1 MPSIVW
7 IIALFAFVVII
18 LLVPALIALSHRT
31 KESQL
36 RKNEK
41 PRNLKKLSHEERDQM
56 LQSVQNLARENP
68 QQMAGMIRKW
78 IREPE

>member
-18 LLVPALIALSHRT
+18 LLVPALIALSLRT

-41 PRNLKKLSHEERDQM
+41 PRNLKKLSHEERNQM